1 LIKEKKTFSRSVDQ
15 RKHLMD
21 DFELELKMDFLQEA
35 RELLENTE
43 QSFLTLEKDPT
54 NTTLIDTIFRF
65 AHNLK
70 GTSSAVGF
78 KQIAELTH
86 KAESLMLEIKQ
97 KNVLA
102 TDEVVSILLVFN
114 DKVREMIE
122 GLSENVEAQFDCEVL
137 MADLQRITVP
147 NAAGT
152 SVSEP
157 IVGSTA
163 GSESV
168 QTTSGSPMS
177 EEETDRVRME
187 GLMQDLEALGI
198 NMPAEGSQTPPAVND
213 EDWDQPMAEVTPLP
227 VMKAPPRPVVSKDV
241 KKDNRKDDETLR
253 VSVGRLEKLNNLVG
267 ELVILQTVVESLL
280 STTGEVKTARSL
292 GKLCKDIQDLSMSLR
307 MVQIGPTFQKLSRVV
322 RDTSKLLGKK
332 IDLQIIGEDTEI
344 DKTVVESLGDP
355 LVHIIRNAIDHGV
368 ESPEER
374 VANGKSEEGIVEV
387 MAFHEGNFLVI
398 QITDDGKG
406 INGEKLIEK
415 ATAKGI
421 IPAGVSL
428 TEQQAI
434 ELIFHPGF
442 STKDEVS
449 EVSGRGVGMDVVKTN
464 ILELGG
470 EIKVRSKVGAGSCFR
485 LMLPL
490 TLAII
495 DGMLIEAGGQKLI
508 VPKAQVQEVI
518 KIEEGSITAITG
530 RKPYL
535 NLRKEVIPLFTLEED
550 WGSITK
556 TIKSGIALIVRHND
570 HTFAVAINDIIRQ
583 QQVVVKPPTTEI
595 LNKQG
600 VMGTTILGDGKPSL
614 IIDLLN
620 LYSHHLRKE
629 ISMNRETPRAA

>member
-1 LIKEKKTFSRSVDQ
+1 
-15 RKHLMD
+15 MD

-102 TDEVVSILLVFN
+102 TDEVVSILLIFN

-122 GLSENVEAQFDCEVL
+122 GLSENVEAQFDCEDL

-147 NAAGT
+147 NAASAAV
-152 SVSEP
+152 SVPVTNSAAPSE
-157 IVGSTA
+157 VNEA
-163 GSESV
+163 
-168 QTTSGSPMS
+168 TSGDSSMS
-177 EEETDRVRME
+177 EEDTERIRME

-198 NMPAEGSQTPPAVND
+198 NMPAEEAQTPPAASD
-213 EDWDQPMAEVTPLP
+213 ENWGQPMAEVTQLP
-227 VMKAPPRPVVSKDV
+227 VMKAPPKPVVNKDV
-241 KKDNRKDDETLR
+241 KKDSRKDDETLR

-374 VANGKSEEGIVEV
+374 VAAGKPEEGVVEV

-406 INGEKLIEK
+406 INGEKLVEK

-421 IPAGVSL
+421 IPVGANL

-442 STKDEVS
+442 STKEVVS

-495 DGMLIEAGGQKLI
+495 DGMLIEAGGQKLV

-518 KIEEGSITAITG
+518 KIEEGAITAITG

-620 LYSHHLRKE
+620 LYSRHLRKE
-629 ISMNRETPRAA
+629 IAMNRETQKAA